1 MIDRLA
7 ELEARYEEISRQ
19 LSTPEIASDPSQLAD
34 LGREMSRLEPIVV
47 GARQWHEVQ
56 TQLEQARAMGN
67 DPDEEMRAMARE
79 EVERLSA

>member
-47 GARQWHEVQ
+47 GARQWRAVQ
-56 TQLEQARAMGN
+56 TQLDPISARRHRCSEQ
-67 DPDEEMRAMARE
+67 
-79 EVERLSA
+79 